1 MRLLHLADLHLGW
14 EPSGW
19 PASHAAAR
27 RERRDGLMSRIVDV
41 ALTERPDLVVIAGDL
56 FETFDPRA
64 QLVEDVLRQLRRLE
78 AAGIRTVTVPGNHD
92 EITYASSVYRTRADE
107 WPGLLVTRPLP
118 GHVAS
123 FDIHD
128 ERVHLYG
135 LAYTGGITPAT
146 QPLRDFP
153 HTGEPGLHIAV
164 FHGTLG
170 LPAHSE
176 RSLPI
181 DEHAL
186 AAAGYDYV
194 ALGHIHHP
202 SRRTLPSG
210 PAVYPGCNEG
220 KGFDDPGV
228 PFLTFATW
236 DGARAKVEEVPIA
249 VQAIRTTD
257 LDLTQMKDADD
268 VDDALG
274 ALADGDAI
282 QLVRLTGASHLPDL
296 DLERLR
302 ARHAVAFDHLVI
314 DDATVAIAP
323 ELVRR
328 WAAEPTI
335 RGAFVARMERR
346 LQEAEDDGERAVLE
360 RALRYGVGALQGSFR
375 SSGNNA

>member
-19 PASHAAAR
+19 PASHAAVR
-27 RERRDGLMSRIVDV
+27 RERRDGFLARVVDAV
-41 ALTERPDLVVIAGDL
+41 TSERLDMVIIAGDL
-56 FETFDPRA
+56 FETFDPPA
-64 QLVEDVLRQLRRLE
+64 MLVEEVFRQLRRLE
-78 AAGIRTVTVPGNHD
+78 AAGVRTVTVPGNHD
-92 EITYASSVYRTRADE
+92 EITYASSVYRTRAEE

-123 FDIHD
+123 LDVGD
-128 ERVHLYG
+128 TQVHLYG

-146 QPLRDFP
+146 QPLHDFP
-153 HTGEPGLHIAV
+153 HTGEPGVHIAI

-170 LPAHSE
+170 LPANGE

-181 DEHAL
+181 DEPAL

-194 ALGHIHHP
+194 ALGHIHRP
-202 SRRTLPSG
+202 SRKMLPSG

-228 PFLTFATW
+228 PFLTFVAW
-236 DGARAKVEEVPIA
+236 DGARANVEEIPIA
-249 VQAIRTTD
+249 VQAIRTAD
-257 LDLTQMKDADD
+257 LDLSLMKDADE

-282 QLVRLTGASHLPDL
+282 QRVRLGGASHLPDL
-296 DLERLR
+296 DLERLH
-302 ARHAVAFDHLVI
+302 ARHAAAFDRLVI

-323 ELVRR
+323 DLVRR

-335 RGAFVARMERR
+335 RGAFVARMQQR
-346 LQEAEDDGERAVLE
+346 LQQAGDDGERAVLE
-360 RALRYGVGALQGSFR
+360 RALRYGVGALQGS
-375 SSGNNA
+375 SGSRGGTV